1 MGHKE
6 HRGQA
11 PQSVSIA
18 VLSVS
23 TTRSLAEDESG
34 HWIVQQAES
43 YGHDVVGHQVV
54 LDDIDAIRQAV
65 QAMLA
70 DMRPGAV
77 IVTGGTGISPKD
89 VTIEALQPLFE
100 KELTG
105 FGPLFSQLSY
115 QEVKAAAMIS
125 RATAGIIGNTIVFC
139 IPGSLKACHLA
150 CNTLIFPELGHL
162 IVHTFGG

>member
-1 MGHKE
+1 MGHEE
-6 HRGQA
+6 HRSQA
-11 PQSVSIA
+11 PQSVSVA

-34 HWIVQQAES
+34 HWIARQAAS
-43 YGHDVVGHQVV
+43 LGYDIVSHQVV
-54 LDDIDAIRQAV
+54 PDDVDAIRQAM
-65 QAMLA
+65 QSMLA
-70 DMRPGAV
+70 EKRPGVV

-105 FGPLFSQLSY
+105 FGPLFAQLSY
-115 QEVKAAAMIS
+115 QEVKAAAIIS
-125 RATAGIIGNTIVFC
+125 RATAGTIGNTVVFC

-150 CNTLIFPELGHL
+150 CNSLIFPELGHL
-162 IVHTFGG
+162 MVHTFGG

>member
-6 HRGQA
+6 HRGHA
-11 PQSVSIA
+11 PQSVSVA

-34 HWIVQQAES
+34 HWIAQQAAS
-43 YGHDVVGHQVV
+43 LGHDVVNHQVV
-54 LDDIDAIRQAV
+54 PDDVDAIRQAL
-65 QAMLA
+65 QSMLA
-70 DMRPGAV
+70 DKRPEAV

-105 FGPLFSQLSY
+105 FGPLFAQLSY
-115 QEVKAAAMIS
+115 QEVNAAAIIS
-125 RATAGIIGNTIVFC
+125 RATAGTIGNTIVFC

-150 CNTLIFPELGHL
+150 CNSLIFPELGHL
-162 IVHTFGG
+162 MVHISGG